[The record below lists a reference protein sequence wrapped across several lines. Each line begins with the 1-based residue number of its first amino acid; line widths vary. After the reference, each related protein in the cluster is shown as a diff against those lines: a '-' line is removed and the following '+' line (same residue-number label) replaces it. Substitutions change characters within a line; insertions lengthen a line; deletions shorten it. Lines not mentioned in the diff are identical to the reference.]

1 MFTRLL
7 VPTDFSPPSDA
18 ALAYARTLAGAF
30 GARLHVLHV
39 IDNVFLRA
47 GVTDLRNAIKIAALR
62 RLHDRLSDNDRC
74 KFHVIAAVEQ
84 SDTPAGEVASYARTH
99 NIDLIVMGTHGRN
112 GVSHLLMGSV
122 AEKVVRTA
130 PCPVLT
136 VREAPPP
143 SRRANS
149 GITRILVPTD
159 FSAPSDAALACARK
173 LAAGFGAS
181 LHLLH
186 VLEDQPAGGA
196 FGSEFHMADPP
207 DVRTA
212 RLKDAQQ
219 RLAHRVIAH
228 DPSDAY
234 ATTEVIVGKSAQ
246 TIVDYAADGDFDVIV
261 MGTHGRGSVGVV
273 LMGSVAES
281 VIRRAPCPVMTA
293 RDVAEPV
300 TVPLVDPG
308 AIGASS

>member
-7 VPTDFSPPSDA
+7 VPTDFSPLSDA
-18 ALAYARTLAGAF
+18 ALAYAGTLAGAF

-47 GVTDLRNAIKIAALR
+47 GVTDPRNAIKTAALR
-62 RLHDRLSDNDRC
+62 RVHDRLSDNDRRR
-74 KFHVIAAVEQ
+74 FHVIAAVEQ

-99 NIDLIVMGTHGRN
+99 NIDLIVMGTHGRS
-112 GVSHLLMGSV
+112 GMSHLLMGSV

-136 VREAPPP
+136 VREAPPAW
-143 SRRANS
+143 RRANS

-159 FSAPSDAALACARK
+159 FSASSDAALACARK

-186 VLEDQPAGGA
+186 VLDDPPAGGA
-196 FGSEFHMADPP
+196 FGLEFYLSDPP
-207 DVRTA
+207 DVYTA

-219 RLAHRVIAH
+219 RLAHRVMAH
-228 DPSDAY
+228 DPSGTY
-234 ATTEVIVGKSAQ
+234 ATTQVMVGKSAQ
-246 TIVDYAADGDFDVIV
+246 TIVDYTADGDFDVVV
-261 MGTHGRGSVGVV
+261 MGTHGRGGMAHL

-308 AIGASS
+308 IGATA